1 MCLIIKENTQ
11 KLVATEP
18 VRVYKLVL
26 LSNNPPYNE
35 YTYRIGLN
43 TPLTKPEK
51 EPEDKVG
58 EGYLHAYTDKYCAL
72 WAGRTLNR
80 IGYPRNDFKVIE
92 MYIPAGTT
100 YYLNPIEHMIAA
112 EALEWRPES
121 EVYVE
126 EEYMG
131 DEDLPF

>member
-11 KLVATEP
+11 KLVASDS

-26 LSNNPPYNE
+26 LSNKPPYND
-35 YTYRIGLN
+35 YTYQIGLN
-43 TPLTKPEK
+43 TPRTKPKK

-58 EGYLHAYTDKYCAL
+58 EGYLHAYTDKYCAMG
-72 WAGRTLNR
+72 AGRYMTRL
-80 IGYPRNDFKVIE
+80 GYSRNDFKVIE

-100 YYLNPIEHMIAA
+100 YYLNPTDHVIAA
-112 EALEWRPES
+112 ESLEWRPES

-126 EEYMG
+126 KEYVG
-131 DEDLPF
+131 DEELPF